1 MPRSNPI
8 NKVRNF
14 GIIAHI
20 DAGKTTTTER
30 VLLYTGRTHKIGE
43 VHDGGAKMDWMA
55 QEKERGITITSA
67 ATVCYW
73 NAPTWVY
80 GEGEDAQTRFN
91 IIDTPGHVDFTIE
104 VERSLRVLDG
114 AVCVFDAVAGVE
126 SQSETVWRQAE
137 KYSVPRICFINKLD
151 RTGAVFEFDVKSIK
165 DRLTDYAVPMQ
176 LPIGAE
182 DNFKG
187 IIDLMTMKAHIYY
200 DDMGRD
206 VRIEEIP
213 ADLMESAILY
223 RSEMVEKIA
232 ETDDLLMDKF
242 LEEQEISIEELKL
255 AARRAT
261 VECKL
266 HPIFIGSALKNK
278 GVQML
283 LDAVCEYF
291 PSPLDIPASK
301 GHDLDDE
308 TIEVVANPDE
318 NEPFRALAFKT
329 ATDQFGSLTFFR
341 VYSGKINKGEEL
353 YNSRTRKTERAGRI
367 VLLNANDRED
377 VDTVYAGE
385 IAAFIGLKDV
395 RTGDTLCTKKNPC
408 TLESINFPEP
418 VISIAVEPK
427 TKVDQERLGLALS
440 KLTGEDPSLRVM
452 TDEETGQTILS
463 GMGELHLEIII
474 DRMKREYRVETNVG
488 APQVAYKEAITL
500 EVKQEGKYIRQSGGK
515 GQHGHCWIKIEPRER
530 GEGFKFINGVV
541 GGAIPKEYIP
551 AIQKGCEE
559 VVANG
564 ALAGYPVIDVQV
576 TVYDGSYHDVD
587 SSEMAF
593 KNAGVLAM
601 KEGLLKAGIQL
612 LEPVMKIEVVVPEDY
627 LGDVIGDLNSRR
639 GQIGL
644 TDNRGKNKVIT
655 AFVPLE
661 NMFGYISNLRGMS
674 KGQGSASME
683 FDHYEPAPRMV
694 QEKIVASK
702 AR

>member
-1 MPRSNPI
+1 
-8 NKVRNF
+8 
-14 GIIAHI
+14 
-20 DAGKTTTTER
+20 
-30 VLLYTGRTHKIGE
+30 
-43 VHDGGAKMDWMA
+43 
-55 QEKERGITITSA
+55 
-67 ATVCYW
+67 
-73 NAPTWVY
+73 
-80 GEGEDAQTRFN
+80 
-91 IIDTPGHVDFTIE
+91 
-104 VERSLRVLDG
+104 
-114 AVCVFDAVAGVE
+114 
-126 SQSETVWRQAE
+126 
-137 KYSVPRICFINKLD
+137 
-151 RTGAVFEFDVKSIK
+151 
-165 DRLTDYAVPMQ
+165 
-176 LPIGAE
+176 
-182 DNFKG
+182 
-187 IIDLMTMKAHIYY
+187 
-200 DDMGRD
+200 
-206 VRIEEIP
+206 
-213 ADLMESAILY
+213 
-223 RSEMVEKIA
+223 
-232 ETDDLLMDKF
+232 
-242 LEEQEISIEELKL
+242 
-255 AARRAT
+255 
-261 VECKL
+261 
-266 HPIFIGSALKNK
+266 
-278 GVQML
+278 
-283 LDAVCEYF
+283 
-291 PSPLDIPASK
+291 
-301 GHDLDDE
+301 
-308 TIEVVANPDE
+308 
-318 NEPFRALAFKT
+318 
-329 ATDQFGSLTFFR
+329 
-341 VYSGKINKGEEL
+341 
-353 YNSRTRKTERAGRI
+353 
-367 VLLNANDRED
+367 
-377 VDTVYAGE
+377 
-385 IAAFIGLKDV
+385 
-395 RTGDTLCTKKNPC
+395 
-408 TLESINFPEP
+408 
-418 VISIAVEPK
+418 
-427 TKVDQERLGLALS
+427 
-440 KLTGEDPSLRVM
+440 M

-463 GMGELHLEIII
+463 GMGELHLEIIV

-559 VVANG
+559 VVSNG